1 MQPSSSTDGSALCDS
16 LLLLRTRLMA
26 VSASSKIHEDGFLK
40 DDTLFI
46 TASIL
51 SCQRQATASVL
62 YDSKKET
69 GYVGLK
75 AQGANPVA
83 NPLLQMLYHIPYFRR
98 AVYRTPITEVESEAS
113 HVMLELQRLFCHM
126 QFRDGSAD
134 AVDLLESLGV
144 GGGPT
149 TQQQPP
155 SSLTLYKKMEEKM
168 KGTVLEGTTRRLFA
182 GHMCK
187 CISWGDLDMAGSFYE
202 LTLQLDVHGCK
213 DLYAS
218 LDKYTTEALVE
229 VTEAAGSPGSQ
240 AMKERVVFKD
250 LPPVL
255 VLQLKPRP
263 ESTSGSDEQDKAEDR
278 YEFPLELDL
287 DVDGRKYLTKDADAS
302 VRNLYELHSVAVQG
316 WKKSCAVFIRPNLGD
331 QWFKFDDER
340 VTKEPAV
347 AAIEQQYGG
356 QSEASTVHMLVY
368 VRKSDKQ
375 YVMCPVSREDL
386 APHVQERLARERPK
400 LHDAAVGDTHII
412 VRVATEEDLRDQIG
426 TSRHFDLVDFDQVKT
441 FRMEK
446 SLQLTEFRKEVAATW
461 GVPEDQQHYWTFA
474 RRQNGSYRPH
484 QCYNPGDNKPLET
497 ILADAISEQPATLD
511 LLLTK
516 SGVPTLPTNEGSLL
530 FLKLYDP
537 LEKRMT
543 YAGSIFVMSGDKLL
557 DALPEIRLI
566 AGYLPLQAL
575 QVYEEI
581 NPSAVSRMCRPVDD
595 ALTVADCQLRTGDI
609 LWVQKVLSPDVVA
622 RCRFPNVPKFLAHV
636 LWMRRVRFRQL
647 SSPNMDTFV
656 LELSILDTYHEVVS
670 KVALQLPKEVAGAQK
685 CDPSKIRLTAHDCA
699 QNAPRWRPIH
709 SEKNGEVLWV
719 LDMFLFRGA
728 QMSDIL
734 YYEVV
739 ETPQPAAKCTRTAT
753 VSLHDQRTEQVARFH
768 VELSQGSTAGD
779 VLKLVKAEPGCA
791 HLSELCLTKIRDS
804 RIHKVFSPT
813 EVMDDVDAACWTLQ
827 AVETGTHPGPEGR
840 LIPVCHVQRVE
851 ADGSN
856 NLVTAFGHPFLLAV
870 GDQETLASVKARVQA
885 KLGVAGEEFAKWNF
899 AIVVE
904 DIPVQLKDNDMV
916 ALRYQALRVGRWD
929 TSLGIEHP
937 AKPVTT
943 SNPRTEEPASAKAGA
958 AVEAEREEPRVLRGL
973 NRKRK
978 FFSQTFEETS
988 QLPPQDTPAHLT
1000 EALASHADFCRP
1012 SDVWQLAQAT
1022 QNIGRALW
1030 ASGLELATVRT
1041 GLRVTDEEGRK
1052 LAETCRQKEAVLV
1065 EKVARARETPLDGAA
1080 LSARDQALEDH
1091 LASLRQLEEIYTR
1104 KAALAGERVRQK
1116 RRVEELSGL
1125 STAVGGA
1132 AGPESLNEAQGPQV
1146 DDVHEALVLA
1156 GSALE
1161 ECEEQLAPA
1170 AAAKRAAMEQLAKCL
1185 EHERVVTEGVREK
1198 LGKARDAGARVMGA
1212 AIKMMEGETPEED
1225 VEHARVL
1232 QGVVDTKK
1240 KELRDVMAAR
1250 QGLRP
1255 TEVRLGVLQ
1264 RDLLEVRKQK
1274 ALAKAHLEIAGL
1286 SEKAKEA
1293 EELRA
1298 QLDALEGRQREID
1311 ASIGKLTMEAQ
1322 EAAQK
1327 LAQYYPEA
1335 AVLPERANR
1344 LSKALPGSAGKGSD
1358 DIIDPDWSL
1367 ACFRDGMG
1375 QPLGSSKVRVVEDRE
1390 GCRWVIKELCQER
1403 ELRREGGRLQALQH
1417 PLVIR
1422 LERIFF
1428 DRGVAYLQMPFCKN
1442 GSLRAWFERIKAR
1455 TLDGLPLGLEER
1467 QQVWATMRQVFQAV
1481 AFIHR
1486 KGVVHRDLKPENILL
1501 QDDGQIALCD
1511 FGVSHDVSRAFQT
1524 TLATQLG
1531 GFTTAY
1537 AAPEVLT
1544 SQPSAKQWP
1553 FAQDMWSL
1561 GVMLLEIQTG
1571 SLPLWNVVAGRLE
1584 DAQGRPVAVDASS
1597 TGGPSQGDPWTIALR
1612 GVTSSLLQVDPA
1624 GRPSAEDALSDP
1636 HGFLARD
1643 LTQVAVEQQ
1652 RRMHALSSFLESLRR
1667 CPVRVAGRAH
1677 LLKVTD
1683 LDNRPQLV
1691 REVLEVFQADGLDLR
1706 VVFSVECGGIRVP
1719 LSEVLDRFFQ
1729 AVVLPEV
1736 GLFEQGREGREDV
1749 LPPSQLQEGVAFLP
1763 KKASQ
1768 HAQASDQHMK
1778 KLRAMGKALAKAILE
1793 CLHVPVSF
1801 ATALCCFLVGD
1812 EQLADATPSRCLELM
1827 AEFDPVVARQMR
1839 GMLAITHGSGQ
1850 EHAMMASMLTRCAAK
1865 DDFAITDANKGA
1877 VVRQAVQLRLFAD
1890 RREELCAL
1898 REGFLSLDDLMA
1910 DHLKLMTGEVLV
1922 TLFFGQDYL
1931 DVDTALNAFVFPEEY
1946 WGGAANKGLPAV
1958 KEWLQRFIREVSE
1971 TGLRLLCLRA
1981 LGSVNAF
1988 QSGHKC
1994 SVLPGGKERELPA
2007 FERETGC
2014 MYMPEG
2020 CSDFNAFQARM
2031 HRALRAGEYGVR
2043 TGAQQE
2049 ERLARGEMDAVVGA
2063 MRGQVRAGGWYR
2075 CPNGHPY
2082 AIGDCGG
2089 AMAEARCPVCGAG
2102 IGGRQHRIRGDN
2114 QNALDIDGA
2123 AAPAWN

>member
-1 MQPSSSTDGSALCDS
+1 MQ
-16 LLLLRTRLMA
+16 
-26 VSASSKIHEDGFLK
+26 
-40 DDTLFI
+40 
-46 TASIL
+46 
-51 SCQRQATASVL
+51 
-62 YDSKKET
+62 
-69 GYVGLK
+69 
-75 AQGANPVA
+75 VA
-83 NPLLQMLYHIPYFRR
+83 KHMLQTLYHIPYFRR
-98 AVYRTPITEVESEAS
+98 AVYRTRITEVESEVS
-113 HVMLELQRLFCHM
+113 CVTLEMQHLFCHM
-126 QFRDGSAD
+126 QFKDGSAD
-134 AVDLLESLGV
+134 AADLLKYLGLR
-144 GGGPT
+144 GGQT

-155 SSLTLYKKMEEKM
+155 LSLTLYQKLEEKI
-168 KGTVLEGTTRRLFA
+168 KGTMLEGTTRRLFA
-182 GHMCK
+182 GQLCK
-187 CISWGDLDMAGSFYE
+187 RSSCVDLDNAGSSTERFH
-202 LTLQLDVHGCK
+202 TLQLDVHGCK

-229 VTEAAGSPGSQ
+229 CTEAAGSPGSQ
-240 AMKERVVFKD
+240 AEKERIFFKD

-255 VLQLKPRP
+255 VLHLKPRP
-263 ESTSGSDEQDKAEDR
+263 KSTSGSDAQDKAEDR

-302 VRNLYELHSVAVQG
+302 VRNLYELHSVTVQE
-316 WKKSCAVFIRPNLGD
+316 WKKGCAVFIRPNLGN

-347 AAIEQQYGG
+347 AAIEEQYGG
-356 QSEASTVHMLVY
+356 QPEASTVRMLVY

-375 YVMCPVSREDL
+375 YIMCPVSREDL

-412 VRVATEEDLRDQIG
+412 VRVATHEHLRAQIG
-426 TSRHFDLVDFDQVKT
+426 TNCHFDLVDFDQVKVYRVAKT
-441 FRMEK
+441 NPLSELR
-446 SLQLTEFRKEVAATW
+446 REVAATW
-461 GVPEDQQHYWTFA
+461 GVPEDEQHYWTFA

-484 QCYNPGDNKPLET
+484 QCYSPGDNKPLAT
-497 ILADAISEQPATLD
+497 ILADAIPEQPATLD

-516 SGVPTLPTNEGSLL
+516 SGVATLVPTTKGSML
-530 FLKLYDP
+530 FFKLYDP
-537 LEKRMT
+537 LEERMT
-543 YAGSIFVMSGDKLL
+543 YAGHLFVKSGGKLL
-557 DALPEIRLI
+557 DVLQGVRRLT
-566 AGYLPLQAL
+566 GYFPRQAL
-575 QVYEEI
+575 QLYEEI
-581 NPSAVSRMCRPVDD
+581 RQNPKPMCRLMDD
-595 ALTVADCQLRTGDI
+595 ALTLAESKLGTGDI
-609 LWVQKVLSPDVVA
+609 LCVQKVLSPDLA
-622 RCRFPNVPKFLAHV
+622 ATCRFPDVPSFFEHV
-636 LWMRRVRFRQL
+636 RNMRRVRFRQL
-647 SSPNMDTFV
+647 SNPDRDTFV
-656 LELSILDTYHEVVS
+656 LELSSCDEYNHVVS
-670 KVALQLPKEVAGAQK
+670 KVALQLPKEVANART

-699 QNAPRWRPIH
+699 QNAPRWRPIR
-709 SEKNGEVLWV
+709 SEENGRGVLV
-719 LDMFLFRGA
+719 MDMLAHGA
-728 QMSDIL
+728 QTSDIL

-739 ETPQPAAKCTRTAT
+739 EPPQPAAKCTRTAM
-753 VSLHDQRTEQVARFH
+753 VSVHDQRTEQVARFR

-779 VLKLVKAEPGCA
+779 LLKLVKAEPACA
-791 HLSELCLTKIRDS
+791 HFSELCLTKILDG
-804 RIHKVFSPT
+804 RINKVFSPT
-813 EVMDDVDAACWTLQ
+813 EVMEDVDAAYWTLQ
-827 AVETGTHPGPEGR
+827 AVETGTHPGTEGR
-840 LIPVCHVQRVE
+840 IIPVCHMRRVE

-856 NLVTAFGHPFLLAV
+856 NLMAAFGHPFLLVV
-870 GDQETLASVKARVQA
+870 GEQETLASVKARVQT
-885 KLGVAGEEFAKWNF
+885 KLGVASEEFVKWKF

-904 DIPVQLKDNDMV
+904 DVPVQLKDDDVV
-916 ALRYQALRVGRWD
+916 ALRYQALRVGRWEA
-929 TSLGIEHP
+929 SLGIEHP
-937 AKPVTT
+937 AEPVTT

-988 QLPPQDTPAHLT
+988 QLPPQDPPTQLT
-1000 EALASHADFCRP
+1000 EALASLGDFCRP
-1012 SDVWQLAQAT
+1012 SDVWQLAQTT

-1052 LAETCRQKEAVLV
+1052 LAETCRQKEAVLM
-1065 EKVARARETPLDGAA
+1065 ETVARARENPLDGAA

-1091 LASLRQLEEIYTR
+1091 LASLRQLEESYTR

-1125 STAVGGA
+1125 STAVGGG

-1170 AAAKRAAMEQLAKCL
+1170 AAATRAAMEQLAKCL
-1185 EHERVVTEGVREK
+1185 ERQRVVTEGVREK

-1212 AIKMMEGETPEED
+1212 AVKVMEGETPEED
-1225 VEHARVL
+1225 AEHARVL
-1232 QGVVDTKK
+1232 QGLVDTKK

-1250 QGLRP
+1250 QGLHP

-1274 ALAKAHLEIAGL
+1274 TLAKAHLDIAEF

-1298 QLDALEGRQREID
+1298 QLDTLESRQREID
-1311 ASIGKLTMEAQ
+1311 ASIRKLMTEAQ

-1344 LSKALPGSAGKGSD
+1344 LSKALPGSAGKGSN

-1390 GCRWVIKELCQER
+1390 GCMWVIKELCQER

-1428 DRGVAYLQMPFCKN
+1428 DRGLAYLQMPYCKN

-1511 FGVSHDVSRAFQT
+1511 FGVSHDVSRAFKT

-1531 GFTTAY
+1531 GFTVAY

-1561 GVMLLEIQTG
+1561 GVMLLEILTG

-1584 DAQGRPVAVDASS
+1584 DAQGRRVAVDASS

-1612 GVTSSLLQVDPA
+1612 GVASSLLQVDPA

-1667 CPVRVAGRAH
+1667 CPVRVARRAH

-1706 VVFSVECGGIRVP
+1706 VVFSVDCGGIRVP

-1763 KKASQ
+1763 KKAPQ
-1768 HAQASDQHMK
+1768 HAQANDQHTK

-1827 AEFDPVVARQMR
+1827 AEFDPVVAGQMR
-1839 GMLAITHGSGQ
+1839 GVLAITHGSGQ

-1898 REGFLSLDDLMA
+1898 REGFQSLDDLMA

-1946 WGGAANKGLPAV
+1946 WGGAANKGPPAV
-1958 KEWLQRFIREVSE
+1958 KGWLQRFIREVSE

-1981 LGSVNAF
+1981 LGSVNAL

-2020 CSDFNAFQARM
+2020 CPDFNAFQARM

-2049 ERLARGEMDAVVGA
+2049 ERLAREEMDAVVGA

-2082 AIGDCGG
+2082 AIGECGG

-2102 IGGRQHRIRGDN
+2102 IGGRQHRLRGDN

>member
-1 MQPSSSTDGSALCDS
+1 MFLCWHDPPRSST
-16 LLLLRTRLMA
+16 
-26 VSASSKIHEDGFLK
+26 
-40 DDTLFI
+40 
-46 TASIL
+46 
-51 SCQRQATASVL
+51 SCQ
-62 YDSKKET
+62 
-69 GYVGLK
+69 
-75 AQGANPVA
+75 
-83 NPLLQMLYHIPYFRR
+83 
-98 AVYRTPITEVESEAS
+98 
-113 HVMLELQRLFCHM
+113 
-126 QFRDGSAD
+126 
-134 AVDLLESLGV
+134 
-144 GGGPT
+144 
-149 TQQQPP
+149 
-155 SSLTLYKKMEEKM
+155 
-168 KGTVLEGTTRRLFA
+168 
-182 GHMCK
+182 
-187 CISWGDLDMAGSFYE
+187 
-202 LTLQLDVHGCK
+202 
-213 DLYAS
+213 
-218 LDKYTTEALVE
+218 
-229 VTEAAGSPGSQ
+229 
-240 AMKERVVFKD
+240 
-250 LPPVL
+250 
-255 VLQLKPRP
+255 
-263 ESTSGSDEQDKAEDR
+263 
-278 YEFPLELDL
+278 
-287 DVDGRKYLTKDADAS
+287 
-302 VRNLYELHSVAVQG
+302 
-316 WKKSCAVFIRPNLGD
+316 
-331 QWFKFDDER
+331 
-340 VTKEPAV
+340 
-347 AAIEQQYGG
+347 
-356 QSEASTVHMLVY
+356 ASTVHMLVY

-375 YVMCPVSREDL
+375 YIMCPVSREDL
-386 APHVQERLARERPK
+386 VPHIQERLARERPK
-400 LHDAAVGDTHII
+400 LHDATVGYTHII

-446 SLQLTEFRKEVAATW
+446 SLHLTEFRKEVAAMW
-461 GVPEDQQHYWTFA
+461 GVPEGQQHYWTFA

-484 QCYNPGDNKPLET
+484 QCYNPGDNKPLES
-497 ILADAISEQPATLD
+497 IPRSPSMADAIPEQRMTLD

-516 SGVPTLPTNEGSLL
+516 SGVPTRYTNKGSLL

-537 LEKRMT
+537 LEERMT
-543 YAGSIFVMSGDKLL
+543 YAGHILVKSAAKLR
-557 DALPEIRLI
+557 DVLPRVRLI
-566 AGYLPLQAL
+566 AGYLPLQDL

-581 NPSAVSRMCRPVDD
+581 WQNPKPVCRLMDD
-595 ALTVADCQLRTGDI
+595 ELTAAESELETGDI
-609 LWVQKVLSPDVVA
+609 LCVQKALSPAVAA
-622 RCRFPNVPKFLAHV
+622 RCRFPDVPSFLEHV
-636 LWMRRVRFRQL
+636 QNLRRVRFSQL
-647 SSPNMDTFV
+647 SNPDRVTFI
-656 LELSILDTYHEVVS
+656 LELSSCDEYNHVVS
-670 KVALQLPKEVAGAQK
+670 KVALQLPKEVANAQT
-685 CDPSKIRLTAHDCA
+685 CNPSKVRLTAHDCA
-699 QNAPRWRPIH
+699 QNAPRWRPIR
-709 SEKNGEVLWV
+709 SEKNGRGVLV
-719 LDMFLFRGA
+719 MDMLAHGA
-728 QMSDIL
+728 QTSDIL

-739 ETPQPAAKCTRTAT
+739 ETPQPAAAWMRTAM
-753 VSLHDQRTEQVARFH
+753 VSVHDQRTEQVACFR

-779 VLKLVKAEPGCA
+779 VLKLVKAEPACA
-791 HLSELCLTKIRDS
+791 HLSELCLTNIRDS

-813 EVMDDVDAACWTLQ
+813 EVMDDVDAAYWTLQ
-827 AVETGTHPGPEGR
+827 AMETGTHPGPEGR
-840 LIPVCHVQRVE
+840 LIPVCHVRRVE
-851 ADGSN
+851 TDGN
-856 NLVTAFGHPFLLAV
+856 NKVMAAFSHPFLLAV
-870 GDQETLASVKARVQA
+870 GEQETLASVKARIQA
-885 KLGVAGEEFAKWNF
+885 KLGVTRKEFAKWKF
-899 AIVVE
+899 AIMGE
-904 DIPVQLKDNDMV
+904 GIPVQLKDNDVV
-916 ALRYQALRVGRWD
+916 ALRYQELRIGRWD

-943 SNPRTEEPASAKAGA
+943 PKPHTEDSTLSETGA
-958 AVEAEREEPRVLRGL
+958 AVAAEREEPRLLRGL

-988 QLPPQDTPAHLT
+988 QLPPQDTPAHLA
-1000 EALASHADFCRP
+1000 EALASLADYCRP
-1012 SDVWQLAQAT
+1012 SDVWQLAQTT

-1030 ASGLELATVRT
+1030 ASVLEVATMRT
-1041 GLRVTDEEGRK
+1041 GLRATDEEVQK
-1052 LAETCRQKEAVLV
+1052 LAETCLQKEEVLM
-1065 EKVARARETPLDGAA
+1065 EAVARAKEKPLDKTA

-1091 LASLRQLEEIYTR
+1091 LASLRQLEESYTR

-1125 STAVGGA
+1125 STAVGGG
-1132 AGPESLNEAQGPQV
+1132 AGPESLNEAQGLQV

-1170 AAAKRAAMEQLAKCL
+1170 AAATRAAMEQLAKCL
-1185 EHERVVTEGVREK
+1185 ERQRVVTEGVREK
-1198 LGKARDAGARVMGA
+1198 LGKARDAGARVVGA
-1212 AIKMMEGETPEED
+1212 AVKMMEGETPEED
-1225 VEHARVL
+1225 AEHARVL
-1232 QGVVDTKK
+1232 QGLVDTKK
-1240 KELRDVMAAR
+1240 KELRDAMAAR

-1255 TEVRLGVLQ
+1255 TEVRLGLLQ

-1274 ALAKAHLEIAGL
+1274 TLAKAHLEIAEF

-1293 EELRA
+1293 KALRA

-1367 ACFRDGMG
+1367 ACFRDSMG

-1390 GCRWVIKELCQER
+1390 GCTWVIKELCQER

-1428 DRGVAYLQMPFCKN
+1428 DRGLAYLQMPYCKN

-1511 FGVSHDVSRAFQT
+1511 FGVSHDVSRALQT

-1531 GFTTAY
+1531 GFTVAY

-1612 GVTSSLLQVDPA
+1612 GVASSLLQVDPA

-1683 LDNRPQLV
+1683 LANRPQLV
-1691 REVLEVFQADGLDLR
+1691 QEVLEAFQADGLDLR

-1729 AVVLPEV
+1729 AMVLPEV

-1763 KKASQ
+1763 KKAPQ
-1768 HAQASDQHMK
+1768 HAQANEQHMK

-1793 CLHVPVSF
+1793 CLHVPVMF

-1812 EQLADATPSRCLELM
+1812 EQLADATSSRCLELM
-1827 AEFDPVVARQMR
+1827 AEFDPVVAGQMR
-1839 GMLAITHGSGQ
+1839 VMLAITHGSGQ

-1898 REGFLSLDDLMA
+1898 REGFQSLDDLMA

-1946 WGGAANKGLPAV
+1946 WGGAANKGPPAV
-1958 KEWLQRFIREVSE
+1958 KGWLQRFIREVSE

-1981 LGSVNAF
+1981 LGSVNAL

-2049 ERLARGEMDAVVGA
+2049 ERLAREEMDAVVGA

-2089 AMAEARCPVCGAG
+2089 AMVEARCPVCGAG
-2102 IGGRQHRIRGDN
+2102 IGGQQHRLRDDN
-2114 QNALDIDGA
+2114 QNALDIDDA